1 MRHQAPRARQNP
13 NRPNLFN
20 FNFAFWAEIQKLK
33 LWSFRPLKNGLFR
46 PCFSRLKRSEKENFQ
61 IGRYFA
67 ILEVMFS
74 EPEGEK
80 SRAGLKRKPAACLN
94 SPLPV

>member
-1 MRHQAPRARQNP
+1 MRN
-13 NRPNLFN
+13 
-20 FNFAFWAEIQKLK
+20 LK
-33 LWSFRPLKNGLFR
+33 LWSLRPLKTGLFR
-46 PCFSRLKRSEKENFQ
+46 PRFSRLEMGEKENFQ

-67 ILEVMFS
+67 ILEVIFS

-94 SPLPV
+94 SPLVV